1 MVKFS
6 PEELE
11 RERERETERER
22 ERQRDRQTDRQTDTE
37 DRETTKQ
44 RQTETDSRT
53 DTQTRRHRDRR
64 TDNRQTDRQTA
75 NQPDAQTE
83 RQRDTVRATRGNAW
97 RIAMQHSNGMFHG
110 TCQDADACPSIAVTL
125 LRVVWELVA
134 RVCGNDEKRL
144 GYSHRLPGAI
154 MTTLVL
160 LTTLAVAGGFDI
172 ADADR
177 WHHLSPLPS
186 LLLLLLLRLLLRH
199 QHHHHHHNH
208 HPPTATKATTTSPTP
223 SAPLF
228 RCDRHCCC
236 DCHFRSRFKRYC
248 FCSLVRSSMKTRNQ
262 GLRVFPIYFRR
273 ASIDGVSKCKYS
285 VLDDASCG
293 RAS

>member
-11 RERERETERER
+11 RERERQRER
-22 ERQRDRQTDRQTDTE
+22 ERDRETDRQTDRQIQRIGRLQNRDKQRRTAGQTHRLVDTE
-37 DRETTKQ
+37 TGGQ
-44 RQTETDSRT
+44 ITD
-53 DTQTRRHRDRR
+53 
-64 TDNRQTDRQTA
+64 RQTDRQTA